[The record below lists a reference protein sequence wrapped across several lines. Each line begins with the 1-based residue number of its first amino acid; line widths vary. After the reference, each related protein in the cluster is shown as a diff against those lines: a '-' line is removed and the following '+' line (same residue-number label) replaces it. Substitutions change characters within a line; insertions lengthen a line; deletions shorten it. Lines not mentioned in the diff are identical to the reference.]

1 LRSNLLTKQ
10 PKFESV
16 TVFKKLIEK
25 RLGGYSQQLNH
36 IDTSKEV
43 LLKSPKSA
51 AIIGAGLA
59 GMSAAAYLAP
69 RGFKVD
75 VYEKDTFIGGKIGSW
90 PVSFED
96 GYQTNVEHGFH
107 GFFRQYYNLRALMKT
122 IGASEYFIPLSDYL
136 IKTLDQ
142 GDFSFKNIDTTPI
155 FNLLSMARNGIYKLS
170 DMISWKR
177 ASNMLPLL
185 RYDRGK
191 IFKKYDAISF
201 QDFISKI
208 NLPKELQL
216 MFFTFS
222 RAFFA
227 EPKYMSMAEL
237 MKSFHYYFLS
247 NDHGIIYDVL
257 NDDFEK
263 TLWTPF
269 LNYLRNFDHT
279 INTGFEVGEIGYDD
293 KMFVVNGTPYDYL
306 IIASDVK
313 NTPIIINKSEDLKKL
328 NPEYS
333 RQLETVKT
341 SQRYAVFRIWI
352 DKNVDGD
359 LPFFIFTDAVKILD
373 SVTIYHQMEKTSAD
387 WVKKKG
393 GGIFEL
399 HSYAVPNDMENGE
412 EVRKQLLYEFEKYF
426 PEIKDYKIHYEYFQ
440 FRDDFTAFHANLYN
454 SRPEYKTPIP
464 NLYLAGD
471 WVKLPC
477 PAMLMEAATT
487 SALYSVNDIFK
498 KENLRQEPIFSVPL
512 KGIFA

>member
-1 LRSNLLTKQ
+1 M
-10 PKFESV
+10 
-16 TVFKKLIEK
+16 FKRLIEK
-25 RLGGYSQQLNH
+25 KLGGYCQQLNN
-36 IDTSKEV
+36 INTSQVPNLQK
-43 LLKSPKSA
+43 PKSVA
-51 AIIGAGLA
+51 VIGGGLA

-75 VYEKDTFIGGKIGSW
+75 IFEKDTFIGGKIGSW

-122 IGASEYFIPLSDYL
+122 IGASKYFIPLSDYL

-142 GDFSFKNIDTTPI
+142 GEFSFKHIDTTPI
-155 FNLLSMARNGIYKLS
+155 INLLSMARNGIYKLS
-170 DMISWKR
+170 DMMSWNR
-177 ASNMLPLL
+177 ASNMLPFL
-185 RYDRGK
+185 RYNRDKTFR
-191 IFKKYDAISF
+191 KYDKISF
-201 QDFISKI
+201 QEFIEEV
-208 NLPKELQL
+208 NLPKELKL
-216 MFFTFS
+216 IFITFS

-237 MKSFHYYFLS
+237 IKSFHYYFLS
-247 NDHGIIYDVL
+247 NDLGIIYDVL
-257 NDDFEK
+257 DDDFEK

-269 LNYLRNFDHT
+269 RNYLRKYDYS
-279 INTGFEVGEIGYDD
+279 INTGIEVDGIGFQGEKFSVSGKI
-293 KMFVVNGTPYDYL
+293 YDYL

-313 NTPIIINKSEDLKKL
+313 NTPKIIKNSEDLKKA
-328 NPEYS
+328 NPEFA
-333 RQLETVKT
+333 RQLETIKT
-341 SQRYAVFRIWI
+341 SQRYAVLRIWI
-352 DKNVDGD
+352 DKNVKGD

-387 WVKKKG
+387 WVKKNG

-399 HSYAVPNDMENGE
+399 HSYAVPDDMADGE
-412 EVRKQLLYEFEKYF
+412 EVRKQLLDEFEKYF
-426 PEIKDYKIHYEYFQ
+426 PEIRDYKIRYEYFQ
-440 FRDDFTAFHANLYN
+440 FRNDFTAFHTNLYN
-454 SRPEYKTPIP
+454 SRPEYKTPVP

-487 SALYSVNDIFK
+487 SALYAANDIFQR
-498 KENLRQEPIFSVPL
+498 EGLREEPIFSVPL

>member
-1 LRSNLLTKQ
+1 
-10 PKFESV
+10 
-16 TVFKKLIEK
+16 VFKKLIEK
-25 RLGGYSQQLNH
+25 KLGGYHQQLNH
-36 IDTSKEV
+36 IDTSLKEKISV
-43 LLKSPKSA
+43 PKTV

-75 VYEKDTFIGGKIGSW
+75 IYEKDTFIGGKIGSW
-90 PVSFED
+90 PVTFED

-107 GFFRQYYNLRALMKT
+107 GFFRQYYNLRELLNT
-122 IGASEYFIPLSDYL
+122 IGAAKYLIPLSDYL
-136 IKTLDQ
+136 IKTLDM
-142 GDFSFKNIDTTPI
+142 GDFSFRKIDTAPI
-155 FNLLSMARNGIYKLS
+155 INLLSMARHKIYKFS
-170 DMISWKR
+170 EMMSSNR
-177 ASNMLPLL
+177 GSNMLPLL
-185 RYDRGK
+185 KYDREK
-191 IFKKYDAISF
+191 TFANYDNISF
-201 QDFISKI
+201 QDFIEK
-208 NLPKELQL
+208 NDLPKELQL
-216 MFFTFS
+216 IFITFS
-222 RAFFA
+222 RAFFS
-227 EPKYMSMAEL
+227 EPKYMSQAEL

-257 NDDFEK
+257 DDDFEK

-269 LNYLRNFDHT
+269 QNFLSGFDHS
-279 INTGFEVGEIGYDD
+279 INTGTAIDTIGYENDQFSVAG
-293 KMFVVNGTPYDYL
+293 KIYDYV

-313 NTPIIINKSEDLKKL
+313 NTPKIIKRSKDLQNL
-328 NPEYS
+328 NPEFAKK
-333 RQLETVKT
+333 LENVKS
-341 SQRYAVFRIWI
+341 SQRYAVLRIWI
-352 DKNVDGD
+352 DKNIEGD

-387 WVKKKG
+387 WVKQNG

-399 HSYAVPNDMENGE
+399 HSYAVPNDMDDGE

-426 PEIKDYKIHYEYFQ
+426 PEIKDYKIRYEYFQ
-440 FRDDFTAFHANLYN
+440 FRDDFTAFHTNLYQ

-487 SALYSVNDIFK
+487 SALYAANEIFQ
-498 KENLRQEPIFSVPL
+498 KENLQQHPLFSVPL